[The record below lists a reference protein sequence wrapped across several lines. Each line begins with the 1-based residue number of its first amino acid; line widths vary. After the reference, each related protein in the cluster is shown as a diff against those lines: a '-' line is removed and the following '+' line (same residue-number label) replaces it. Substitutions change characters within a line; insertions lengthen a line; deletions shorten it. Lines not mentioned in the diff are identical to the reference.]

1 MAQNEMPES
10 LPLVIELEV
19 APIPP
24 DTVATVREEL
34 LPLIEATLRK
44 AGQENLLD
52 QGELKV
58 EIEPALTVEEEAIIV
73 VLNFLSL
80 MALATYK
87 AILEFEIKKH
97 FAVRK
102 RRRRPRRQS

>member
-1 MAQNEMPES
+1 MTQDEMSES
-10 LPLVIELEV
+10 LPQVIELEV

-34 LPLIEATLRK
+34 LPLIEATLRE
-44 AGQENLLD
+44 AGQEKLLE

-73 VLNFLSL
+73 VITFLSL
-80 MALATYK
+80 MSLETYK
-87 AILEFEIKKH
+87 AILEVWIKKH
-97 FAVRK
+97 FYVKK
-102 RRRRPRRQS
+102 RRRSKRRS